1 MALSGAVAC
10 SGSDPAHDASIIARV
25 GDHGVMR
32 EELAAYLTEALGG
45 AEEAAAAEPEVKARL
60 LDQML
65 DEELMLTEARRRKL
79 EVPEAEA
86 KSGPSGEGVDP
97 GRVRR
102 ALLLKRFKEEV
113 ILRGLTVS
121 PEEIRQQFESH
132 RQEYHRP
139 ATVVLRKVLLDTS
152 EEANNV
158 RLQLVAAPAKFESIA
173 ENRSLAPDGGQAQP
187 YDEEVLP
194 DSLRAAV
201 ASLKEGEL
209 SPVIQDPQGFFIV
222 KLEARQAERSPSL
235 DEVSREIELKLL
247 QDRSQQRYREALSA
261 LRKNISVQVYPEK
274 LDFPYKR
281 KEPTA

>member
-1 MALSGAVAC
+1 
-10 SGSDPAHDASIIARV
+10 
-25 GDHGVMR
+25 MR

-45 AEEAAAAEPEVKARL
+45 AEEAAAAEPAVKARM

-65 DEELMLTEARRRKL
+65 DEELMLTEARRRNL

-97 GRVRR
+97 ARVRR

-121 PEEIRQQFESH
+121 PEEIRQQFDSH
-132 RQEYHRP
+132 RKEYHRP

-158 RLQLVAAPAKFESIA
+158 RLQLVAAPANFESIA
-173 ENRSLAPDGGQAQP
+173 ETRSLAPDGGQAQP
-187 YDEEVLP
+187 YDEDVLP

-201 ASLKEGEL
+201 ASLREGEL

-222 KLEARQAERSPSL
+222 KLEAHQAERSPSL

-261 LRKNISVQVYPEK
+261 LRKNIPVQVYPEK
-274 LDFPYKR
+274 LDFPYTR
-281 KEPTA
+281 KEPPA